1 MLILQERLPPDLYEK
16 QFTTNNQ
23 QNNCVLIT
31 ALGQELE
38 NLRQELLQKKKGDQ
52 HLIIVFSKIY
62 SRKFSGYWTIK
73 Q

>member
-52 HLIIVFSKIY
+52 HLIIVFCKIY
-62 SRKFSGYWTIK
+62 YREFSGYWTIK